1 MPARR
6 TSTPAVQPVSLQE
19 AKRHLR
25 VDFDDADDDIQA
37 LIEVATRAAEDRT
50 ERTLI
55 TTSWAIKVDGTQ
67 LSRWLVLPGP
77 PFIAVAGAEYSDG
90 SGTVESV
97 PPEAYTLDA
106 QREPA
111 QLFVRYGAVPSS
123 AIGRPDAVVTIHYTA
138 GYGPDP
144 LDVPAPIRH
153 WIKLAVGDLWAHRT
167 RSAEKPAVPQGFAD
181 GLLDPYRMWG
191 C

>member
-55 TTSWAIKVDGTQ
+55 TTSWALQVADFRIGQAVE
-67 LSRWLVLPGP
+67 LSNQPIIGIDHVEYRFDTVLSWTLP
-77 PFIAVAGAEYSDG
+77 PTDYVLRNQ
-90 SGTVESV
+90 V
-97 PPEAYTLDA
+97 EAYRIQGDDTTA
-106 QREPA
+106 RNCCQ
-111 QLFVRYGAVPSS
+111 YG
-123 AIGRPDAVVTIHYTA
+123 RLTIHYTA